1 MLRNYIL
8 IAIRN
13 LQRNLTFS
21 FINIFGL
28 SVGLACSMLIFFW
41 VADEFAYNRFH
52 ANYDNLYKV
61 YKHYRF
67 ADGIGTSSTMPYP
80 AAEAVKA
87 KSSQIKHVAMTLWPE
102 GYLLTN
108 GEKKFNQ
115 IGLGVTEDF
124 LKMFS
129 FKMIKGNAETA
140 LNDPTSIVLTETTA
154 KLLFGDEDPINK
166 TLTIDSQRELKV
178 TGVIQ
183 DVPKQSTLQF
193 DHLLPFAYLES
204 SQNFIQ
210 RSRNSWYNNSF
221 QVYVQ
226 LQPNA
231 DVASVNASIK
241 DIIKDNNAE
250 AGSTAL
256 FLYSIS
262 QWRLYSDFKDGKPSG
277 GLIEYVRM
285 FTIIAI
291 FILVIA
297 CINFMNLATARSE
310 SRAREVGIR
319 KSVGSRRRQL
329 IFQFLG
335 ESLVITTLAFIT
347 GVVLVEL
354 ALPAYNT
361 LVGKSISIQYTN
373 PTMWGIAFTI
383 IFATGIFS
391 GSYPAL
397 YLSGFKPVSV
407 LKGKINIGKHGTTPR
422 KVLVTAQ
429 FAFSIFLIIG
439 TVVMYKQ
446 IMHLK
451 DRDIGYD
458 RENLLLIWTNNEL
471 EENFDVLREELNQT
485 GVVSAVSKS
494 NSPITRVFA
503 SNEPSWQGKDP
514 ENKITFTTIATEYD
528 YTKTMG
534 IQVLE
539 GRDFSREIKSD
550 SVAALINESALAE
563 TGFKNP
569 IGEKINVNG
578 FDFTIIGVMEN
589 VIMDSPDQPVAPL
602 IMIFDPTWSSTIS
615 VRLHANQNTDAALA
629 RIEDVFKKNNPSNP
643 FEYRFADTEFARK
656 FSSVSMIGNLA
667 GVFAAL
673 AIVITCL
680 GLFGLAAFTAEQR
693 TKEMSIRKV
702 MGASVSSLV
711 LLISKD
717 FSRLVFFAFL
727 ISAPIAWL
735 MFSNFLERYAYRIE
749 ITWWLLPAAGLFAL
763 LLALAIVSVQALKA
777 ALTNPAHTLRND

>member
-1 MLRNYIL
+1 MFRNYFL

-13 LQRNLTFS
+13 LQRNLAYS

-41 VADEFAYNRFH
+41 VADEFSYNQFH

-61 YKHYRF
+61 YKHHTF
-67 ADGIGTSSTMPYP
+67 GDGVGTSSTMPYP
-80 AAEAVKA
+80 TADAVKS
-87 KSSQIKHVAMTLWPE
+87 KSSQIKHVAMTLWSE

-108 GEKKFNQ
+108 GEKKFNRV
-115 IGLGVTEDF
+115 GLGVTEDF

-129 FKMIKGNAETA
+129 FTMIKGNPETA
-140 LNDPTSIVLTETTA
+140 LSDPTSIVLTETTA
-154 KLLFGDEDPINK
+154 KLLFGNEDPINK

-178 TGVIQ
+178 TGIIQ
-183 DVPKQSTLQF
+183 DVPTQSTFQF

-204 SQNFIQ
+204 TQNFI
-210 RSRNSWYNNSF
+210 RHSRNNWRNNSF
-221 QVYVQ
+221 HIYVQ

-231 DVASVNASIK
+231 DVARVNNSIK
-241 DIIKDNNAE
+241 DIIKDNNTE
-250 AGSTAL
+250 ASSVEL
-256 FLYSIS
+256 FLFPIS
-262 QWRLYSDFKDGKPSG
+262 QWRLYGDFKEGKPSG
-277 GLIEYVRM
+277 GLIEYVQM
-285 FTIIAI
+285 FTVIAI
-291 FILVIA
+291 FILAIA

-319 KSVGSRRRQL
+319 KSVGSRRKQL

-335 ESLVITTLAFIT
+335 ESLIITTLAFIV

-354 ALPAYNT
+354 ALPLYNT
-361 LVGKSISIQYTN
+361 LVGKNISIHYTN
-373 PTMWGIAFTI
+373 PFMWGIALAI
-383 IFATGIFS
+383 IFVTGIFS
-391 GSYPAL
+391 GSYPAF

-407 LKGKINIGKHGTTPR
+407 LKGKISVGKHGTTPR
-422 KVLVTAQ
+422 KVLVTLQ

-446 IMHLK
+446 IMYLK
-451 DRDIGYD
+451 DRDTGYD

-471 EENFDVLREELNQT
+471 EENFDVLRDELNKT
-485 GVVSAVSKS
+485 GVVSSVSKS

-503 SNEPSWQGKDP
+503 SNEPTWQGKDP
-514 ENKITFTTIATEYD
+514 DKKITFTTIATEYD

-534 IQVLE
+534 IRVVE
-539 GRDFSREIKSD
+539 GRDFSREVRSD
-550 SVAALINESALAE
+550 SAAALINESALAE

-578 FDFTIIGVMEN
+578 FDFTIVGVMED

-615 VRLHANQNTDAALA
+615 VRLHANTDIDGSLA
-629 RIEDVFKKNNPSNP
+629 RVESVFKKNNPSNP
-643 FEYRFADTEFARK
+643 FEYRFADTEFSRK

-667 GVFAAL
+667 GLFAGLAL
-673 AIVITCL
+673 VITCL

-693 TKEMSIRKV
+693 TKELGIRKV

-717 FSRLVFFAFL
+717 FSRLVLFAFL

-735 MFSNFLERYAYRIE
+735 LFSNFLERYAYRIE
-749 ITWWLLPAAGLFAL
+749 INWWLLPAAGLFAL
-763 LLALAIVSVQALKA
+763 LLALAIVSIQALKA
-777 ALTNPAHTLRND
+777 ALANPVNSLRNE